1 MNPAATQLAVH
12 SVDNLLNPDTLVRE
26 GALSVLTNHVGVCA
40 QVSGQLRFNR
50 HDELKRTFVQL
61 HKDMIDGVQVTVE
74 QGIEGYGPHGRMDL
88 MVSIPPAGD
97 VRPIDVG
104 FTAAAQNSALPAAS
118 TDPDVV
124 TTTREA
130 AKTHHVANTGIH
142 REMKARFIPF
152 IVADSGRLGI
162 KAKEYLDD
170 LFQWNRIPRIYDA
183 RTSRLRKNFISSVGL
198 ITERYMAR
206 MRFSLQNNITFI

>member
-1 MNPAATQLAVH
+1 MVA
-12 SVDNLLNPDTLVRE
+12 
-26 GALSVLTNHVGVCA
+26 
-40 QVSGQLRFNR
+40 
-50 HDELKRTFVQL
+50 QL
-61 HKDMIDGVQVTVE
+61 HKDMIDGVQVTTE
-74 QGIEGYGPHGRMDL
+74 QGIDGYGPHGRMDL

-124 TTTREA
+124 TAAREA
-130 AKTHHVANTGIH
+130 AKTHHVASTGVH

-162 KAKEYLDD
+162 KAKEY
-170 LFQWNRIPRIYDA
+170 F
-183 RTSRLRKNFISSVGL
+183 
-198 ITERYMAR
+198 
-206 MRFSLQNNITFI
+206 